1 MSQKSIP
8 IILLLLFLFTSCNY
22 PLSQEQMQQQVVE
35 TQVAAILTAAQTS
48 LPVAEQTEIN
58 AETPNPP
65 GTAETPALTNTSTTT
80 STPTVTPTQG
90 DPSTMYGAA
99 FWNNTLD
106 NGSGFGLSGSGY
118 DDGYTSITIQN
129 GKMVLTSLTATGW
142 KGWRLTDRGLANYY
156 LEGTFIIP
164 SCAGG
169 DLYGLVFRSPDY
181 SSGFGYYLGLTC
193 DGKYSLQ
200 RWDSGGLA
208 TLISSTASP
217 LIKSGSGQTNR
228 LGIHAKG
235 AALEIFING
244 ESAQTITDGSYLNAT
259 IIGVFIAG
267 KDSLNF
273 SAQLDEIKM
282 WSIP

>member
-1 MSQKSIP
+1 M
-8 IILLLLFLFTSCNY
+8 
-22 PLSQEQMQQQVVE
+22 E
-35 TQVAAILTAAQTS
+35 TQVAAILTAAQAS
-48 LPVAEQTEIN
+48 LPAAGQSETN
-58 AETPNPP
+58 PETPNPP
-65 GTAETPALTNTSTTT
+65 GIIETSTLTNTPGTTD
-80 STPTVTPTQG
+80 TPTVTPTQG
-90 DPSTMYGAA
+90 DPATVYGTAY
-99 FWNNTLD
+99 WSNTLD
-106 NGSGFGLSGSGY
+106 SGSGFGLSGSGY

-129 GKMVLTSLTATGW
+129 GKMVLTSLSATGW

-228 LGIHAKG
+228 LGILAKG

-244 ESAQTITDGSYLNAT
+244 ESAQAITDGSFLNAT

-267 KDSLNF
+267 KDSINF
-273 SAQLDEIKM
+273 SAQLDDIKM
-282 WSIP
+282 WSVP